1 MGSQH
6 STCDHPSFC
15 RQKKEDDREDLLAER
30 EQEEAI
36 AQFPYVE
43 FTGRDS
49 ITCLTCQGT
58 GYIPTE
64 QVNELVALIP
74 HSDQR
79 LLLVDDDGIKVVK
92 VTFNKQDSLVILAIT
107 ATLKIKNS
115 NFYPV
120 AVTSLSSQ
128 IQYMNTVVGTY
139 VTTNVS
145 LIPPRSEQLV
155 NFTGK
160 AEMGGPFS
168 YVYFFC
174 TLPDILVHN
183 IVIFMRTSVKIS
195 YIGHMTQSSLET
207 HHYVD
212 CGANATAV

>member
-1 MGSQH
+1 M
-6 STCDHPSFC
+6 P
-15 RQKKEDDREDLLAER
+15 
-30 EQEEAI
+30 
-36 AQFPYVE
+36 
-43 FTGRDS
+43 
-49 ITCLTCQGT
+49 GT

-79 LLLVDDDGIKVVK
+79 LRPQRTKQYVLLSILLCLLASGLVVFFLFPHSVLVDDDGIKVVK
-92 VTFNKQDSLVILAIT
+92 VTFNKQDSLVILTIM
-107 ATLKIKNS
+107 ATLKIRNS

-174 TLPDILVHN
+174 TVPDILVHN

-195 YIGHMTQSSLET
+195 YIGLMTQSSLET

-212 CGANATAV
+212 CGGNSTAI